1 MLLDRVVDRL
11 GGLSGRPSGR
21 PVWDPPKTLQMG
33 PGPARARNRPILNR
47 VCIEKY
53 TDFDGRRIR
62 EFCLSRTRPDLVLF
76 RALGGIDFRVGFL
89 RVFVSRIRFVSS
101 RTLRSRCPKPTSGGR
116 STASRGDLQD
126 LGMSRSGVFAI
137 RVGYEGEGGTALREQ
152 SLTERQPDN
161 G

>member
-1 MLLDRVVDRL
+1 MST
-11 GGLSGRPSGR
+11 GLIIIF
-21 PVWDPPKTLQMG
+21 
-33 PGPARARNRPILNR
+33 A
-47 VCIEKY
+47 
-53 TDFDGRRIR
+53 F
-62 EFCLSRTRPDLVLF
+62 
-76 RALGGIDFRVGFL
+76 
-89 RVFVSRIRFVSS
+89 
-101 RTLRSRCPKPTSGGR
+101 RCPEVALAFSLLGVQRSVSISASRGC